1 MNYDESLE
9 FAKLLNTDPSV
20 AFASEYEAAIES
32 VTEADARDFVNSCME
47 SFVDDADFIPDMDDD
62 LDDVTE
68 AVTDSVKNWAGKVAD
83 WFKKLVMKFQAFIRG
98 ITFKNAQKSFDKKF
112 GGNGKAAR
120 DRMDAANS
128 VKLNSEMLVK
138 ASADYEIF
146 CGKKFMLSMNDNATA
161 DDLAAMTK
169 NVLKDAIALNK
180 KLQSALKTKQSAED
194 LKDLNDRAKAGGR
207 VIKVCVSVLNAAAK
221 RGVIAK
227 KESINQ
233 AHKMLDVDLKG

>member
-47 SFVDDADFIPDMDDD
+47 SFVDDADFISDMDED

-83 WFKKLVMKFQAFIRG
+83 WFKKLVMKFQAFVRG
-98 ITFKNAQKSFDKKF
+98 ITFKSAQKSFDKRF
-112 GGNGKAAR
+112 GGSGKAAQ
-120 DRMDAANS
+120 DRMKAANS

-138 ASADYEIF
+138 VASDYQ
-146 CGKKFMLSMNDNATA
+146 KFAGTTNFPIDDDATA
-161 DDLAAMTK
+161 TDLANMTK
-169 NVLKDAIALNK
+169 QVLKDAIALNK

-194 LKDLNDRAKAGGR
+194 LKDLNERAKAGGR
-207 VIKVCVSVLNAAAK
+207 VIKVCVSVLNTAAK
-221 RGVIAK
+221 RGVIQK
-227 KESINQ
+227 KEAINQ
-233 AHKMLDVDLKG
+233 AHKMLDNELNG

>member
-47 SFVDDADFIPDMDDD
+47 SFVDDADFIPDMDED

-83 WFKKLVMKFQAFIRG
+83 WFKKMVMKFQAFVRG

-112 GGNGKAAR
+112 GGSGKAAQ
-120 DRMDAANS
+120 DRMAAANS
-128 VKLNSEMLVK
+128 VKLNTEMLVK
-138 ASADYEIF
+138 ASADYMKF
-146 CGKKFMLSMNDNATA
+146 ADAKKFPLTEKATA
-161 DDLAAMTK
+161 TDLANMTK
-169 NVLKDAIALNK
+169 QVLKDAIALNK
-180 KLQSALKTKQSAED
+180 KLQNAIKTKQTADD
-194 LKDLNDRAKAGGR
+194 LKDLNERAKAGGR
-207 VIKVCVSVLNAAAK
+207 VIKVCVAVLNTAAK
-221 RGVIAK
+221 RGVVQK
-227 KESINQ
+227 KETVSQ
-233 AHKMLDVDLKG
+233 AHKMLDNELNG